1 MLLGDLGRHGK
12 GSAYRFLSK
21 RYNHVSKFKKQN
33 YTEDNRTQG
42 IMEKSQWDLKRIRFE
57 RRRLTRLDDFVQI
70 YQRKHDALLREYGDV
85 GKKRRKSYRVETE
98 KWKKK
103 SRKRK
108 GFYVTPPMGKRVK
121 QDHQEEPPHSDVP
134 TEQTE
139 AVTKQDEEEQAATQK
154 RIMSAHLTQDVNI
167 SVWIADLCKFQ
178 VDAVVNAAN
187 TMLQHCGG
195 LALAISECGGPKIQ
209 KESNNYIAENGPLRT
224 GEAIVTSAGNLSCQK
239 ILHVVGPC
247 LQSKPSAKDV
257 TQAKPM
263 LRQAIISVLQKAEE
277 HKMCSIAIPAVS
289 SGIYNFPARECADVI
304 VQTIYDHVKN
314 KTKKSAPFT
323 IYLVDKEE
331 KMQRNWRGRA
341 KNC

>member
-1 MLLGDLGRHGK
+1 MNSIFTLLFK
-12 GSAYRFLSK
+12 FFCFSFL
-21 RYNHVSKFKKQN
+21 KFSHK
-33 YTEDNRTQG
+33 
-42 IMEKSQWDLKRIRFE
+42 
-57 RRRLTRLDDFVQI
+57 
-70 YQRKHDALLREYGDV
+70 
-85 GKKRRKSYRVETE
+85 
-98 KWKKK
+98 
-103 SRKRK
+103 
-108 GFYVTPPMGKRVK
+108 
-121 QDHQEEPPHSDVP
+121 
-134 TEQTE
+134 
-139 AVTKQDEEEQAATQK
+139 DEEEQAATQK

-195 LALAISECGGPKIQ
+195 LALAISECGGTKIQ

-239 ILHVVGPC
+239 IIHVVGPC

-323 IYLVDKEE
+323 INLVDKEE
-331 KMQRNWRGRA
+331 KNAKELERA
-341 KNC
+341 CKELLKDPFPNSEGQGNQNEDPTPTSISQVIMVFVILRF